1 MLDAA
6 LLALAELSNPV
17 TFFALVA
24 GVVTGLVVG
33 ILPGLGGTA
42 GLALLLPFVFG
53 MDPSVALAMMVGLT
67 AVTTTS
73 DTFPSVLMGIPGTS
87 GSQATVLD
95 GFPMSKRGEGTRALS
110 AAFVSS
116 LFGGIFGAF
125 VLSFAVFA
133 AKPIIL
139 SIGFGEQF
147 MLVVLALSMVGIL
160 TGTNIWKGLA
170 ACSLGL
176 MLGAL
181 GAAPL
186 SGVQRTTLGTDY
198 LLDPLPLVIVGL
210 AMFATPEIIDLLRR
224 QATISETG
232 KIGGGWFQG
241 ARDWARNWFLS
252 LRCSLIGCIIG
263 ALPGLGGS
271 VVDWIAYGHA
281 VQTTRN
287 RESYGTGDV
296 RGVIAPE
303 SANNAKEGGAL
314 VPTLLLGIPGSGSM
328 AILLGGLVLIGIE
341 PGVELVTDKLDLVY
355 LIIWSIAVANIVGA
369 GICFL
374 LSPQIA
380 RLTTIRY
387 VLLAP
392 FMIGIIFFA
401 AFQATRNWGDLIAL
415 FVLSA
420 LGVYMKRFGW
430 PRPALLIGF
439 VLANRVES
447 SVYQTVALYG
457 LSFLERPIVLVL
469 LVLTLMS
476 IAAAVIF
483 KQRPTGSLRDN
494 PIFAI
499 TRTAPQW
506 IFLGLLTVA
515 ALYILQDAQNYNQLT
530 GLYPTVA
537 SVSAICFILPLAV
550 MMAFS
555 PKGFTVFYD
564 AEKGVEAE
572 AARTG
577 KRPRSAEYY
586 LAMIAGMLLLCA
598 LVGFVPGIAT
608 FIFLFLWRKG
618 DVAIWKAV
626 FGAGAFVL
634 FLGILSDQLTLR
646 YPQGLL
652 QTQMGVQLPWPLQ

>member
-6 LLALAELSNPV
+6 LIALSQLASPETML
-17 TFFALVA
+17 ALVA
-24 GVVTGLVVG
+24 GVVVGLAVG

-42 GLALLLPFVFG
+42 GLALLLPFVLG
-53 MDPSVALAMMVGLT
+53 MDPASALAMMIGLT

-87 GSQATVLD
+87 GSQATVMD
-95 GFPMSKRGEGTRALS
+95 GFPMAKRGEGTRALS
-110 AAFVSS
+110 AAFISS
-116 LFGGIFGAF
+116 LFGGILGAF

-160 TGTNIWKGLA
+160 TGVNIWKGLA
-170 ACSLGL
+170 SCALGL

-186 SGVQRTTLGTDY
+186 SGVQRATFGTDY

-224 QATISETG
+224 QSTISESG
-232 KIGGGWFQG
+232 KLGRGWLKG
-241 ARDWARNWFLS
+241 VRDWVGNWWLS
-252 LRCSLIGCIIG
+252 FRCAVLGCIIG

-281 VQTTRN
+281 VQTTKN
-287 RESYGTGDV
+287 RENYGSGDV

-314 VPTLLLGIPGSGSM
+314 VPTILLGIPGSGSM
-328 AILLGGLVLIGIE
+328 AILLGGLIIVGID
-341 PGVELVTDKLDLVY
+341 PGVAMVTDHLDLVY
-355 LIIWSIAVANIVGA
+355 LIIWSIAVANVFGA
-369 GICFL
+369 GLAFL

-380 RLTTIRY
+380 RLTTVRY

-392 FMIGIIFFA
+392 FMFGIVFFA
-401 AFQATRNWGDLIAL
+401 AFQATRGWGDLIAL
-415 FVLSA
+415 FLLSV

-430 PRPALLIGF
+430 SRPALLIGF
-439 VLANRVES
+439 VLSDQVES

-457 LSFLERPIVLVL
+457 ASFLERPIVIAL
-469 LVLTLMS
+469 LILTLLS
-476 IAAAVIF
+476 VAAAVFF
-483 KQRPTGSLRDN
+483 KAGNRVPMTERSAFRATKTG
-494 PIFAI
+494 
-499 TRTAPQW
+499 PQW
-506 IFLGLLTVA
+506 LFFAAVTVFA
-515 ALYILQDAQNYNQLT
+515 GYVLWDAQTYNKLT

-537 SVSAICFILPLAV
+537 ACTALACLLPLGLN
-550 MMAFS
+550 MALRTTAGPSF
-555 PKGFTVFYD
+555 FD
-564 AEKGVEAE
+564 AEHDGDAE
-572 AARTG
+572 GGNRL
-577 KRPRSAEYY
+577 SAEFF
-586 LAMIAGMLLLCA
+586 LGLLLGMLLVSA
-598 LVGFVPGIAT
+598 LIGYVLGIAL
-608 FIFLFLWRKG
+608 FIFLFLWKRAQ
-618 DVAIWKAV
+618 VKALYAAL
-626 FGAGAFVL
+626 GAAGFVL

-646 YPQGLL
+646 YPTGLL
-652 QTQMGVQLPWPLQ
+652 QTYLGIDLPWPLQ